1 MADRLKTEPNSDG
14 DVVFTPPELEFEQ
27 TPEEYASNH
36 ANVHAMMNNI
46 DEVVRID
53 VVDAGNEDSAPLDP
67 QHGSPT
73 SELQPANL
81 VDDGNRHNSQLE
93 GDHANRSYG
102 IYKLLNIYAVSQAG
116 ILAAASSARRR
127 REGSLF
133 VLSGLVSTSII
144 VVFLLKF
151 SQQFRELPKEE
162 YRTSIAQKAPIVVM
176 LMAASVCIL
185 LSFA

>member
-1 MADRLKTEPNSDG
+1 MADRLNTEPNSDG
-14 DVVFTPPELEFEQ
+14 GVVFTPPELEFEQ

-53 VVDAGNEDSAPLDP
+53 VVDGGNEDSAPLDP

-73 SELQPANL
+73 SELHPANL

-102 IYKLLNIYAVSQAG
+102 IYKLLNIYA
-116 ILAAASSARRR
+116 
-127 REGSLF
+127 
-133 VLSGLVSTSII
+133 
-144 VVFLLKF
+144 
-151 SQQFRELPKEE
+151 
-162 YRTSIAQKAPIVVM
+162 
-176 LMAASVCIL
+176 
-185 LSFA
+185 

>member
-1 MADRLKTEPNSDG
+1 M
-14 DVVFTPPELEFEQ
+14 VFTPPELEFEQ

-53 VVDAGNEDSAPLDP
+53 VVDGGNEDSAPLDP

-133 VLSGLVSTSII
+133 VLSGLVSTAII
-144 VVFLLKF
+144 AVILLKF

-162 YRTSIAQKAPIVVM
+162 YRTWIAQKAPIVVM
-176 LMAASVCIL
+176 LMAVSVCIL